1 MAIKTQKVVQDTPS
15 ELVLEIMTQFNN
27 LLALMDAAAD
37 YAAVKTA
44 LGTDVVRKVDTTLS
58 LERGPRRTA
67 V

>member
-58 LERGPRRTA
+58 LERAPRRTA